1 VPNKGAWFRAP
12 ATYSQIE
19 CMQGFQG
26 SPNFPPCG
34 SRWVSISEAAR
45 LLGISRDKARR
56 GVLLGLIPSC
66 DWTSH
71 RAVSLDWIEKHTGKT
86 QQEHYAT
93 QKGETN

>member
-1 VPNKGAWFRAP
+1 
-12 ATYSQIE
+12 
-19 CMQGFQG
+19 
-26 SPNFPPCG
+26 
-34 SRWVSISEAAR
+34 
-45 LLGISRDKARR
+45 
-56 GVLLGLIPSC
+56 LGLIPSW